1 MTQTAGASDGSGRS
15 VAVAVAGDDA
25 PRGASVGLWGS
36 RVAFGVALV
45 AISFALDPWAWWV
58 LRNGTGYDHWAE
70 MRELLAAA
78 KFLGSGLG
86 TALIAAAIGSL
97 DAWRRALVLVMAVLA
112 AAGAAGVLKV
122 ATGRER
128 PSRLDQPPGQERRW
142 SFHGPA
148 QGLTHSPYQS
158 FPSGH
163 TAGAFASAT
172 ALSALYPPVRP
183 VFWSVAVACGVNR
196 VVKHQHFLSD
206 VVAGAVVGHLVA
218 WWIVTRPRV
227 RRWIRPAAVD
237 TRMRSP

>member
-1 MTQTAGASDGSGRS
+1 VPDAEVVGSWWRRL
-15 VAVAVAGDDA
+15 A
-25 PRGASVGLWGS
+25 L
-36 RVAFGVALV
+36 GVVLV
-45 AISFALDPWAWWV
+45 AASFALDPWAWWI
-58 LRNGTGYDHWAE
+58 LRNGTAYDHWAE

-86 TALIAAAIGSL
+86 TALIAMAIGSL
-97 DAWRRALVLVMAVLA
+97 DAWRRAGVLAVAVVAASA
-112 AAGAAGVLKV
+112 AAGVVKV

-128 PSRLDQPPGQERRW
+128 PSRLDQLPGQERRW
-142 SFHGPA
+142 SFHGPVE
-148 QGLTHSPYQS
+148 GLTHSTFQS

-183 VFWSVAVACGVNR
+183 VFWTVAVACGVNR

-218 WWIVTRPRV
+218 WWVVIRPRT
-227 RRWIRPAAVD
+227 RRWIRPDGVD
-237 TRMRSP
+237 TRSRSP